1 MQLGGLPC
9 ARIRPA
15 GIAALILATIGCEG
29 ADDANRC
36 GPSEAVVARAIDGDT
51 VELEDG
57 TRVRYLL
64 VDTPEST
71 NGKDDCYG
79 AEAAEFNRQLV
90 EGKSVRLEYDVECED
105 QYGRLLAYLEIGDR
119 ELNTL
124 LVERGYA
131 CVLHVP
137 PNGDDRVAQFED
149 LEQIAKATGKGMWGA
164 CPVVTCD

>member
-1 MQLGGLPC
+1 MQLGGLPF

-15 GIAALILATIGCEG
+15 GVVALVLATIGCEG
-29 ADDANRC
+29 ADDASRC

-131 CVLHVP
+131 CVLHIP